1 VKGARVK
8 DKVGI
13 ELKKSDGSLTGYTRE
28 HVSEVMRRR
37 AGDMRKQA
45 DQLSELA
52 DNVEHILGDAE
63 EILYNSFIA
72 RKFV

>member
-1 VKGARVK
+1 MK
-8 DKVGI
+8 DKAGI
-13 ELKKSDGSLTGYTRE
+13 ELKKSDGTATGYTRE

-45 DQLSELA
+45 DQLNELA
-52 DNVEHILGDAE
+52 DNVQHIFGGAE